1 MAQKVTGELM
11 WMVTKSRPDLMFLLA
26 KMSQSTLKSPRE
38 VASVA
43 RQAWKYL
50 RRTGKEGI
58 WLRRKGGEELEVYT
72 DSSYGPNGMDSQGCV
87 VVCYGGDVVMWKS
100 SRQSTPSLSTA
111 ESELIE
117 AIEGLTMGDS
127 VDVLIQEISGEV
139 GGKKI
144 LVDNMAAVN
153 LLTEPAGS
161 WRTRHLRLRAAH
173 LRWRLG
179 RLDWLVEQVPGAEQI
194 AHVGTKVMTSPKLEA
209 MKKMMNMGLRKV
221 EDGGAEDEKIAEDE
235 DKEEKRTKKEVDQGA
250 LEDYAG
256 GGSGGAEHL
265 VRMLVMMAA
274 LKRTRAEEGKGE
286 ESLEEKWS
294 WKEIALVVIG
304 LLITHGLLRIL
315 WKILEMIGRGMRR
328 APLVQPEE
336 EPGLTEEGSE
346 EPEVTEVAEGSAHES
361 QREGRVHEPQEAHQ
375 REERVPVPPEGSM
388 VRRNLGGRIGQQRP
402 PTVASQAMVVINT
415 WEPTDQFLRG
425 RGPAFI
431 TTFGVRW
438 HPFSNCPR
446 LGQRTSP
453 LISSQWCQ
461 HCSSQP
467 RPGDVA
473 VYGFG
478 RGEVVHYDR
487 NCPYLRIGSQKFMR
501 CMVCAQM
508 EV

>member
-1 MAQKVTGELM
+1 
-11 WMVTKSRPDLMFLLA
+11 
-26 KMSQSTLKSPRE
+26 
-38 VASVA
+38 
-43 RQAWKYL
+43 
-50 RRTGKEGI
+50 
-58 WLRRKGGEELEVYT
+58 
-72 DSSYGPNGMDSQGCV
+72 
-87 VVCYGGDVVMWKS
+87 MWKS

-111 ESELIE
+111 ESELNE

-194 AHVGTKVMTSPKLEA
+194 ADVGTKVMTSPKLEA
-209 MKKMMNMGLRKV
+209 MKKMMNRGLRKV
-221 EDGGAEDEKIAEDE
+221 QDGGAEEEKIAEDE
-235 DKEEKRTKKEVDQGA
+235 DKEEERTKKEIEQGA

-265 VRMLVMMAA
+265 VRMLVMLAA
-274 LKRTRAEEGKGE
+274 LKRTRAEEGKDE
-286 ESLEEKWS
+286 DNLEEKWS

-304 LLITHGLLRIL
+304 LLITHGLLRVL
-315 WKILEMIGRGMRR
+315 WKILEMIGRMMRR
-328 APLVQPEE
+328 TPLVQPEE
-336 EPGLTEEGSE
+336 EPGLTEEESE
-346 EPEVTEVAEGSAHES
+346 EPEVTEVAEG
-361 QREGRVHEPQEAHQ
+361 RVHERQE
-375 REERVPVPPEGSM
+375 

-402 PTVASQAMVVINT
+402 PTVASQGDGC
-415 WEPTDQFLRG
+415 DQHVGTYGSVFERKGASFHYYVWCSMASLLKLSK
-425 RGPAFI
+425 I
-431 TTFGVRW
+431 
-438 HPFSNCPR
+438 

-478 RGEVVHYDR
+478 RGDVVRYDG

-508 EV
+508 EI